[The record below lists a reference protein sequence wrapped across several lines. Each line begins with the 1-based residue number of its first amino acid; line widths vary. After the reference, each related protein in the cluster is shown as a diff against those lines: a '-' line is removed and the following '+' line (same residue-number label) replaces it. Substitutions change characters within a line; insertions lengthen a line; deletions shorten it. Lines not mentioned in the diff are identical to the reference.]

1 MLLQNKRALYDYD
14 ILEKF
19 EAGIVLLGWEAKS
32 IRAHTANMKAAWVSV
47 RGDEVFLLNFQ
58 VSPWRYASGEQ
69 VRDREKKLLLKKKEI
84 RRLAAKGNE
93 KGCAIIPLRIFDKNG
108 KLKCEIG
115 IGKGRKKYEKRQV
128 LKERSMDK
136 EARRMVGKLAR

>member
-1 MLLQNKRALYDYD
+1 MEDWSNSDTSKTLT
-14 ILEKF
+14 
-19 EAGIVLLGWEAKS
+19 S
-32 IRAHTANMKAAWVSV
+32 
-47 RGDEVFLLNFQ
+47 
-58 VSPWRYASGEQ
+58 
-69 VRDREKKLLLKKKEI
+69 